1 MMGNRHLPSVTISH
15 LKSSESARTT
25 RGILPGPLSPALTF
39 QEPVST
45 TIVRGV
51 AEVVCADVGDGEG
64 VGDGE
69 EGDEEELE
77 DGGEVEKSSIN
88 VAINTRFNKPY
99 GIF

>member
-1 MMGNRHLPSVTISH
+1 MGNRHLPSVTISH

-69 EGDEEELE
+69 ELEDEE
-77 DGGEVEKSSIN
+77 EVEKSSIN
-88 VAINTRFNKPY
+88 VAISTRFNKPY